1 MAQGDITIRIKSG
14 GVGNTKTGEPI
25 INSETGKTNSQ
36 TASIPQAN
44 ASNIAKLAVA
54 RSAISYVKNLVVDSA
69 EYAINRNFQLTDDY
83 IGKRN
88 VSIAINMVNRV
99 SQLGMSIATGF
110 MIGGPVG
117 AVVGGVGNVAIQGLG
132 VFKAIDQQNIKLA
145 QLDEQLGFTRERAGY
160 SLTDGSVGRNM

>member
-14 GVGNTKTGEPI
+14 GTGTIGKTA
-25 INSETGKTNSQ
+25 INSETGKTETQ
-36 TASIPQAN
+36 TANIPQVN
-44 ASNIAKLAVA
+44 ASNIVKLATA
-54 RSAISYVKNLVVDSA
+54 RSTISYVKNLVVDSA

-88 VSIAINMVNRV
+88 VSIALNMVHR
-99 SQLGMSIATGF
+99 STQLGMSIATGF

-117 AVVGGVGNVAIQGLG
+117 AVAMGSLNIASQGVG

-160 SLTDGSVGRNM
+160 SLTDGSVGRNL